1 MKKTEAKKPVAKPAA
16 KSVAKVAKPV
26 AKSVAKVAKPVAK
39 SVAKVA
45 KPVAKPAASEAPES
59 QAALV
64 EIDAPHIEC
73 RLVVGDLAV
82 QVDPSSL
89 EHTLGAG
96 VYGHGLGLVDAWPDA
111 AWVGL
116 LAHLKLPADPLDR
129 LVAEQPVKRL
139 VQRLWYE
146 AIKGGVPEERRVAF
160 EARDTEH
167 AKEYKEEFEGV
178 KSGAEGR
185 KERAV
190 KSFGRKGETVYTPTV
205 LLKDKKLALGGQQ
218 APLLEFFRD
227 TKFASATTQQATDGM
242 VAHGLKTGTKPER
255 IAAFYLCQWVKKQFL
270 MRGTATE

>member
-1 MKKTEAKKPVAKPAA
+1 MKLAMESAA
-16 KSVAKVAKPV
+16 PIEQT
-26 AKSVAKVAKPVAK
+26 
-39 SVAKVA
+39 
-45 KPVAKPAASEAPES
+45 ASE
-59 QAALV
+59 Q
-64 EIDAPHIEC
+64 DAPHIEC

-129 LVAEQPVKRL
+129 AAAEQPVKRL
-139 VQRLWYE
+139 VQQLWYG

-178 KSGAEGR
+178 KSRAEGR

-190 KSFGRKGETVYTPTV
+190 KSFGRKGETVYAPTT
-205 LLKDKKLALGGQQ
+205 LLKDKKLTLGGQQ
-218 APLLEFFRD
+218 APLLAFFRA
-227 TKFASATTQQATDGM
+227 TLFASATTQQATNGM
-242 VAHGLKTGTKPER
+242 LAHGLKTGTKPER
-255 IAAFYLCQWVKKQFL
+255 ISGFYLSTWCKKGL
-270 MRGTATE
+270 LTREVV